1 MRIMQNFLQLFIGIH
16 TDIFTKNRHKTRK
29 TTPYEV
35 VLFFS
40 SRVGLSL
47 GEVSN
52 EK

>member
-1 MRIMQNFLQLFIGIH
+1 MRIMQNFLQLFIDIH

-29 TTPYEV
+29 TTPFEV

-40 SRVGLSL
+40 SRVVLSL

-52 EK
+52 GK